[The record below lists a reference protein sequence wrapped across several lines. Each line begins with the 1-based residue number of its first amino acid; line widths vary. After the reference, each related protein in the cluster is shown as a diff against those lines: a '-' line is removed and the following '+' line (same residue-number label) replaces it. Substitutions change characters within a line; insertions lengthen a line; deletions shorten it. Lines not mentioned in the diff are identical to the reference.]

1 MQTNKVNNS
10 FTQIKNNFLS
20 LFETTTY
27 NNIATRKGIAL
38 KTILLLCVTAIT
50 SMFFYPILKPAI
62 LKNLNIH
69 AIYFSMIALGFLN
82 YGIYSAG
89 LKQVEISKAC
99 GLIYSFIEGIILSI
113 IFCCSNL
120 VYANLVEIA
129 FMAIFATFIVFV
141 AMSHAYYKGFIKV
154 TNRFRQI
161 MLYCSFALVASY
173 IVRLVLSLCGIWTI
187 ENIIY
192 NSFLTLPISLIM
204 LGFVSMFLA
213 LHFDYTE
220 QMIKQGMP
228 KKYEWQVSLALA
240 TTLIEI
246 FLRIMLILL
255 RLFGQERK

>member
-1 MQTNKVNNS
+1 MESNKVNNS

-20 LFETTTY
+20 LFEKNTY
-27 NNIATRKGIAL
+27 NNIATRKGISL

-50 SMFFYPILKPAI
+50 SMFFYPILKPVI
-62 LKNLNIH
+62 LKKLNIH
-69 AIYFSMIALGFLN
+69 TIYFSMITLGFLN
-82 YGIYSAG
+82 YGIYFAG
-89 LKQVEISKAC
+89 LKKVEISKAC

-113 IFCCSNL
+113 FFVFLNL

-129 FMAIFATFIVFV
+129 FMAIFATFILFV
-141 AMSHAYYKGFIKV
+141 AMSQAYYKGFIKV

-161 MLYCSFALVASY
+161 MLYCSFALIVSY

-192 NSFLTLPISLIM
+192 NSFLTFPISLIM

-213 LHFDYTE
+213 FHFDYAE

-228 KKYEWQVSLALA
+228 KKYEWQVSLAFA
-240 TTLIEI
+240 TILIEI